1 MKGIRDMGDY
11 YGSSLVSPVFLET
24 ASAVYR
30 SALSWLEWNLGFSA
44 AV

>member
-1 MKGIRDMGDY
+1 MKGIIEMGDY
-11 YGSSLVSPVFLET
+11 YGSRLVSPVLLET
-24 ASAVYR
+24 ASAIYR